1 MALITFNFG
10 DLTDQTAHSTG
21 CPADDDHFA
30 FLGLADVQKSEI
42 GRVSANRCIVTF
54 TLQETSDFDCSS

>member
-1 MALITFNFG
+1 MALSTFDFG
-10 DLTDQTAHSTG
+10 DLTDQTAYSTG

-42 GRVSANRCIVTF
+42 GRVSTNRCIFTF
-54 TLQETSDFDCSS
+54 SLQQEMSELLV